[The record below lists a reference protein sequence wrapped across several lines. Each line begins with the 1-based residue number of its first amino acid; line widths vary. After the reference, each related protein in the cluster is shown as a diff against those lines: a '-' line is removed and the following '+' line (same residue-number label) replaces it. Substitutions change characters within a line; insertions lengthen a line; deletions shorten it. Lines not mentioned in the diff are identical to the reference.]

1 METAPARIAALEA
14 ECSSK
19 DARIAYLE
27 AQNGE
32 LAQALQRLSSLA
44 APRQPIGGLGSLSA
58 MGSSLGARS
67 LSSRWGSDGV
77 GVGAGGF
84 GVGGT
89 SLGAPHGTDGNGAM
103 VWNLGG
109 RDRSSFSSTRGSSF
123 SFLDNREA
131 SFTSSS
137 SSVRSQQSQGSA
149 RALSIRGLSGLS
161 SSSDDQDFMTTY
173 VFVKRRSGWRTGVGG
188 GGVAKKRAKEV
199 GERFAEMGHDPD

>member
-1 METAPARIAALEA
+1 METASARIAALEA

-27 AQNGE
+27 NQNGE
-32 LAQALQRLSSLA
+32 MCQALQRLSSLA
-44 APRQPIGGLGSLSA
+44 ASHQPIGGLGSLSA
-58 MGSSLGARS
+58 MGGSSLGARS

-77 GVGAGGF
+77 GVGSGGF

-89 SLGAPHGTDGNGAM
+89 ALGAPHGMDGNGG
-103 VWNLGG
+103 VQLWNMGG

-131 SFTSSS
+131 SSASS

-149 RALSIRGLSGLS
+149 RALSLRGLSGLS
-161 SSSDDQDFMTTY
+161 SSSDDQDFMATY
-173 VFVKRRSGWRTGVGG
+173 VF
-188 GGVAKKRAKEV
+188 
-199 GERFAEMGHDPD
+199 